1 MFIVNKDEVLIPYC
15 KFQDGYPPKWGY
27 ADSSGKLYSDL
38 IYGYCSLFR
47 GDFSIY
53 GQYHYQSRDKNLVFG
68 VLNKK
73 FQSVENNIYSNL
85 EFYPR
90 SSNCFIGILNTKTSL
105 NMIFSTRKFFN
116 LDNGFSIYGNDI
128 IPINEGFFAVNNIG
142 VDIKI
147 YTIQGDLFYAL
158 PFFIDY
164 SGNSTN
170 CDKDSFQF
178 YKLLNFGD
186 KGFSIDYFKTNTE
199 FFQGDE
205 LWDDFETYS
214 ESHFQ
219 FEFSND
225 GELVKKGTNLNDK
238 IKIKFDDC
246 DWFSD
251 ELNGISFAEVQQE
264 LFESKLIS
272 SDKIFSN
279 FFYGAK
285 VYQSK
290 SGTKYWQPKM
300 EDYSTIYKL

>member
-68 VLNKK
+68 VINKK
-73 FQSVENNIYSNL
+73 LEYVENIIYSAL
-85 EFYPR
+85 EFYPQ
-90 SSNCFIGILNTKTSL
+90 SSTCFIGMLNTNTRL
-105 NMIFSTRKFFN
+105 NLMFPARVFFN
-116 LDNGFSIYGNDI
+116 LENGFSIYGNEI
-128 IPINEGFFAVNNIG
+128 IPINKKYFALNNID
-142 VDIKI
+142 VDLKI
-147 YTIQGDLFYAL
+147 YTIQGDLLCTL

-164 SGNSTN
+164 SGNSTEAGR
-170 CDKDSFQF
+170 DSFQF

-186 KGFSIDYFKTNTE
+186 KGFSLDFFKTNRE
-199 FFQGDE
+199 YLQGNE

-214 ESHFQ
+214 EAHFQ
-219 FEFSND
+219 FEFNNNC
-225 GELVKKGTNLNDK
+225 ELVKKGNDLNDK
-238 IKIKFDDC
+238 IENKFDDC

-251 ELNGISFAEVQQE
+251 ELNGISFTGVQQE

-272 SDKIFSN
+272 SDKVFSN